1 MQPFNSN
8 YLRVHCINYYH
19 NKKGILVWSNSKI
32 VYRST
37 SKDSASS
44 SPTGADIVE
53 TELHS
58 NESVDKSA
66 EVFLNSYKNMEDR
79 HPELPLVF
87 IRGLYYYLEHVK
99 REFIEL
105 NKLKQSSSSNSASK
119 SNLENFEHTRIVQN
133 IVKSISTSSAENRWV
148 TVNY

>member
-1 MQPFNSN
+1 M
-8 YLRVHCINYYH
+8 
-19 NKKGILVWSNSKI
+19 
-32 VYRST
+32 
-37 SKDSASS
+37 S
-44 SPTGADIVE
+44 SPTGVDIVE

-66 EVFLNSYKNMEDR
+66 EIFLNSYKNMEER

-105 NKLKQSSSSNSASK
+105 NKLKQQTQSSNNSK
-119 SNLENFEHTRIVQN
+119 SSINLENFEHTRIVQN
-133 IVKSISTSSAENRWV
+133 IIKSILSSSVENRWV
-148 TVNY
+148 TVSY